1 MFKTFAVLAF
11 LGLGWLGL
19 SGKAEQMLLYHF
31 DATRVAPAAA
41 GAPRLHEV
49 TLETDGQTLILWVA
63 KPRRGKPTVLYFHGN
78 AGNLANRAQRFKAL
92 TDRGFGVVAMAYPGS
107 SGSSGAPNQ
116 KTILKNAEITL
127 AKIRSTVGNSHVV
140 LYGES
145 LGTGVAVITA
155 ASKTARDLPIKALVL
170 EAPYTSIPDVAA
182 HLYPRLAAY
191 TDILTDTYPS
201 LETIGRVKT
210 PLLILHGTNDQLI
223 PIEQGRQLVAASPA
237 KDKTFYP
244 VKNAGHT
251 SVWQPDAQK
260 VLYRFLDRF

>member
-1 MFKTFAVLAF
+1 MLKFFAVLAF
-11 LGLGWLGL
+11 FGLGWLGL

-41 GAPRLHEV
+41 GVPRLHEV
-49 TLETDGQTLILWVA
+49 ELETDDQTLILWVA

-78 AGNLANRAQRFKAL
+78 AGNLANRARRFKAL

-107 SGSSGAPNQ
+107 SGSSGAPSQ
-116 KTILKNAEITL
+116 KTILKNAETTL
-127 AKIRSTVGNSHVV
+127 TKIRSFVGNSGII

-145 LGTGVAVITA
+145 LGTGVAVLAA
-155 ASKTARDLPIKALVL
+155 ASKTARNLPLKALVL

-201 LETIGRVKT
+201 IDHIGKIKI

-223 PIEQGRQLVAASPA
+223 PIEQGRQLFAASPA
-237 KDKTFYP
+237 TDKTFYP

-251 SVWQPDAQK
+251 NVWQPDAQK
-260 VLYRFLDRF
+260 MLYRFLNRF